1 MKRYAVRY
9 APEALADLEGI
20 YDRTADAAGEQ
31 VAFGYITR
39 IRAFC
44 AAFDT
49 FPARGTSRDEIR
61 PGLRII
67 GFERRI
73 TIAFA
78 VHENHVEFLRFF
90 GRGRDWERAM
100 IGEDE

>member
-1 MKRYAVRY
+1 MKRYTLRY

-20 YDRTADAAGEQ
+20 YDRIADAAGEQ

-44 AAFDT
+44 TGFDT
-49 FPARGTSRDEIR
+49 FPARGTSRDDIR
-61 PGLRII
+61 PGLRIV

-90 GRGRDWERAM
+90 ARGRDWERDM
-100 IGEDE
+100 TGEDE